1 MSKKATTSSLSSV
14 LDTLLSPSLS
24 SRDGDSKSGEEA
36 GMIEMPV
43 KTREVVL
50 VVKGRTKEQGIRY
63 YIYLYLWS
71 VYERF

>member
-1 MSKKATTSSLSSV
+1 
-14 LDTLLSPSLS
+14 
-24 SRDGDSKSGEEA
+24 
-36 GMIEMPV
+36 MIEMPV